1 MIPAENND
9 ELVDY
14 ASDEEV
20 GNNKGSKQNNFGAH
34 YNQPFEDA
42 LTF

>member
-1 MIPAENND
+1 MIPAENNE

-20 GNNKGSKQNNFGAH
+20 VNKTGAKQNNFGAS
-34 YNQPFEDA
+34 YNQPFEDK